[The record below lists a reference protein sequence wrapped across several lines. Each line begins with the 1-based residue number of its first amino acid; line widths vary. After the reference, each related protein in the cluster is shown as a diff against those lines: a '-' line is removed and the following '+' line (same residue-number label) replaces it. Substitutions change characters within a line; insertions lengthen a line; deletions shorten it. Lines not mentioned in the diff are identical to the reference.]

1 MVDSVPERWRVD
13 SNRKW
18 YPVDSLVII
27 SDINPNGGYMLT
39 SHDDVEV
46 AFDPSGWVLFREP
59 DLTSG
64 GAFPQDR
71 VLGITW
77 STP

>member
-1 MVDSVPERWRVD
+1 MVDTTPDRWRRVY
-13 SNRKW
+13 NKKW

-59 DLTSG
+59 DQSSG

-77 STP
+77 SVP